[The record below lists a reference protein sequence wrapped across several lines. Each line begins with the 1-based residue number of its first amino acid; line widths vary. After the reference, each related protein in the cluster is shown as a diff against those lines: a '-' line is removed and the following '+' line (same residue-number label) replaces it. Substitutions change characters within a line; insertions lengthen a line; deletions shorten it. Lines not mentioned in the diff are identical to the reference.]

1 MTSLKKLLPSLA
13 LGIAAIPAFA
23 GDEPVLDKADTAWI
37 MIAGLLV
44 LFMTIPGIAL
54 FYAGMVRKKNMLS
67 TLAQS
72 VAICGLMS
80 ILWYAVG
87 YSLAFSEG
95 TPFIGGLS
103 KAFLSGIS
111 ISTLSGSIPELL
123 FVFFQMT
130 FAILTP
136 ALITGS
142 LAERMKFSS
151 LCVFMVAWSLL
162 VYAPICHWVW
172 ASDGFFFQM
181 GALDYAGGTVVHI
194 NAGIAGLVACL
205 MLGRRTG
212 YGSQHLAPA
221 NLTFA
226 MIGAC
231 LLWFGWMGFNGGS
244 GLAANERAV
253 MAILVTASDRLPG
266 SRQFVAALRREAP
279 WLTTL
284 IHNHNPR
291 CTSAWMAA
299 EWISRGKPSLLGMI
313 SGAVAGLVAITPA
326 SGFVEPAPAL
336 FIGLVA
342 GVLCFWMVAVV
353 KAKLGY
359 DDSLDAFGVHGIGG
373 MLGAVLTGFFATSAV
388 TGSELPPMM
397 TQVGIQIFSVA
408 ATLIYGGIVSFVIL
422 FVIKKTMGL
431 RVTKDEELT
440 GLDLA
445 IHGER
450 IE

>member
-1 MTSLKKLLPSLA
+1 
-13 LGIAAIPAFA
+13 
-23 GDEPVLDKADTAWI
+23 
-37 MIAGLLV
+37 
-44 LFMTIPGIAL
+44 
-54 FYAGMVRKKNMLS
+54 
-67 TLAQS
+67 
-72 VAICGLMS
+72 
-80 ILWYAVG
+80 
-87 YSLAFSEG
+87 
-95 TPFIGGLS
+95 
-103 KAFLSGIS
+103 
-111 ISTLSGSIPELL
+111 
-123 FVFFQMT
+123 
-130 FAILTP
+130 
-136 ALITGS
+136 
-142 LAERMKFSS
+142 MKFSS

-253 MAILVTASDRLPG
+253 MAILVT
-266 SRQFVAALRREAP
+266 QIAAAAG
-279 WLTTL
+279 T
-284 IHNHNPR
+284 I
-291 CTSAWMAA
+291 SWMAA

-373 MLGAVLTGFFATSAV
+373 MLGAVLTGFFANERRAD
-388 TGSELPPMM
+388 
-397 TQVGIQIFSVA
+397 
-408 ATLIYGGIVSFVIL
+408 
-422 FVIKKTMGL
+422 GL
-431 RVTKDEELT
+431 RNYPPTDDAGRHPDLLGRSHADLRRHCELRHSLCDQEEPWVCASRRDEELT

>member
-1 MTSLKKLLPSLA
+1 MTSLKKLLPALA

-23 GDEPVLDKADTAWI
+23 GDEPALDKADTAWI
-37 MIAGLLV
+37 MVAGLLV

-253 MAILVTASDRLPG
+253 MAILVT
-266 SRQFVAALRREAP
+266 QIAAAAG
-279 WLTTL
+279 T
-284 IHNHNPR
+284 I
-291 CTSAWMAA
+291 SWMAA

-326 SGFVEPAPAL
+326 SWNLPQHFSSVLLPA
-336 FIGLVA
+336 
-342 GVLCFWMVAVV
+342 
-353 KAKLGY
+353 
-359 DDSLDAFGVHGIGG
+359 S
-373 MLGAVLTGFFATSAV
+373 SAS
-388 TGSELPPMM
+388 GWLPSSKPSSVM
-397 TQVGIQIFSVA
+397 TTLWTPSAYTASA
-408 ATLIYGGIVSFVIL
+408 ACSAPF
-422 FVIKKTMGL
+422 
-431 RVTKDEELT
+431 
-440 GLDLA
+440 
-445 IHGER
+445 
-450 IE
+450 